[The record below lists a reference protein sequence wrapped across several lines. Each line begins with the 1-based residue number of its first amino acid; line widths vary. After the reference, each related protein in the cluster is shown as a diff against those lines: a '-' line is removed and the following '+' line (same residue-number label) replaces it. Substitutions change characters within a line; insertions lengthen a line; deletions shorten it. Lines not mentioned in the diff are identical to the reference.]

1 MQYKQK
7 ITSAIF
13 LALFVFIVTIAHNQ
27 ALGRP
32 LTPSLYTVDEG
43 SIEGYVGIDLIQ
55 TKLAYTKEYLNL
67 NTGVLPVTN
76 IRFSASMLQDNI
88 HELSNNT
95 IGDCSI
101 GIWHSFGLI
110 FNTVSSGMLIEVGLP
125 TAPDA
130 YYTETTF
137 PTESGF
143 TTLALRFVAAYTNN
157 SITMIFSG
165 CYMLIPES
173 GESVFE
179 GLSFNVL
186 RFSTWS
192 SLFGLNPFK
201 KDTMLYYKK
210 LSNDI
215 VSFSSTAVY
224 NMYPVM
230 PYLSFSFGDR
240 INNTPVYGE
249 HGLPVLYKGYNDT
262 IFLVSSLGIRF
273 FFSEKNY
280 IGTGLVYNILRNYD
294 YCLQYAIGIEASS
307 VW

>member
-1 MQYKQK
+1 MQYEQK

-13 LALFVFIVTIAHNQ
+13 LALFVFLVTIAHNQ

-55 TKLAYTKEYLNL
+55 TKLAYTKEYLTL
-67 NTGVLPVTN
+67 NTGVLPGTT
-76 IRFSASMLQDNI
+76 IRLSASMLQDNI

-130 YYTETTF
+130 YYAETTF

-143 TTLALRFVAAYTNN
+143 TTLALHFVAAYNNN

-179 GLSFNVL
+179 GLSFTVL

-192 SLFGLNPFK
+192 SLFGLNPFVK
-201 KDTMLYYKK
+201 GTMLYYKK

-215 VSFSSTAVY
+215 VSFSLTAVY
-224 NMYPVM
+224 DGYPVM
-230 PYLSFSFGDR
+230 PYLSLCFGDR

-262 IFLVSSLGIRF
+262 FFLVSSLGIRY

-294 YCLQYAIGIEASS
+294 YSLRYTIGIEASS
-307 VW
+307 AW